1 MTLLTSRRVYSG
13 RVLNL
18 DIDTVRFPDG
28 TTGDLEM
35 IRHSGAA
42 AVLPLLDPPSA
53 PNPRA
58 VLLRQFRH
66 AADGVVWEIPA
77 GRLEPGEAPENC
89 ARRELEEEAGFVAGT
104 LLPLATIYTTPGF
117 TDERIHLFAGIG
129 LTPTAHRREPDEF
142 IETHTLPWS
151 DVLALTRSG
160 QIQDAKTLVT
170 ILFVES
176 SMR

>member
-1 MTLLTSRRVYSG
+1 MTLVASRRVYSG
-13 RVLNL
+13 RVVNL

-28 TTGDLEM
+28 STGEVEM

-53 PNPRA
+53 PDPRA

-77 GRLEPGEAPENC
+77 GRLEPGEDPEAC

-104 LLPLATIYTTPGF
+104 LIPLTSIYTTPGF
-117 TDERIHLFAGIG
+117 TDERIHLFAATG
-129 LTPTAHRREPDEF
+129 LTPTTHRREPDEF
-142 IETHTLPWS
+142 IEAHPLPWS
-151 DVLALTRSG
+151 DILARVRSG
-160 QIQDAKTLVT
+160 EIQDAKTMAIL
-170 ILFVES
+170 LFVETFI
-176 SMR
+176 R